1 MSGSLAVFTII
12 LLGYAIGRISLG
24 GIRLGASAVLLVAL
38 VAGHFGW
45 TAPAGIRELGLAC
58 FVAAVGLMAG
68 PVFIGNFKRHST
80 ALICVSLLV
89 VLSGVAIC
97 YALIATGVMSTALAC
112 GVFTGALTSTPGLAA
127 AIEAMNDPLAS
138 VGYGIAYP
146 FGVVGTVLFVQMAP
160 RLFKADPLAVKTLPP
175 PTEAEDDAKEEPWLK
190 LDSLGLA
197 AFALTAIL
205 GILLGKVQIPLF
217 GVKVSLGVSGGPLFA
232 GLFIGYY
239 GRLGPVSLKTPAAT
253 LELMREVGLVL
264 FLVSTGLEAGS
275 GFVEVLRENGWQLF
289 GWGALMTLVPLLLGF
304 AAAYW
309 LFKLDICTALGA
321 MCGSMTS
328 TPSLG
333 TLLNMLSGNKQSVD
347 AATVAYA
354 GTYPVALIVI
364 VIFMRLLSLI
374 YLGQGG

>member
-12 LLGYAIGRISLG
+12 LLGYAVGRISIRGL
-24 GIRLGASAVLLVAL
+24 RLGASAVLLVAL

-45 TAPAGIRELGLAC
+45 TAPDSIRELGLAC
-58 FVAAVGLMAG
+58 FVTAVGLMAG

-97 YALIATGVMSTALAC
+97 YLLVRTGVMSTALAC

-127 AIEAMNDPLAS
+127 AIEAIDDPLAS

-146 FGVVGTVLFVQMAP
+146 FGVVGTVLFVQLAP
-160 RLFKADPLAVKTLPP
+160 RLLRVDPLKQDLPEVTP
-175 PTEAEDDAKEEPWLK
+175 SATAAQGGRLA
-190 LDSLGLA
+190 LDPQGLA
-197 AFALTAIL
+197 VFALTALL
-205 GILLGKVQIPLF
+205 GILLGRIQIPLL

-232 GLFIGYY
+232 GLFIGYF
-239 GRLGPVSLKTPAAT
+239 GRLGPLSLKNPPAT
-253 LELMREVGLVL
+253 LEVLREIGLVL

-275 GFVEVLRENGWQLF
+275 GFVEVLLANGWQLF
-289 GWGALMTLVPLLLGF
+289 LWGALLTLTPLALGF

-309 LFKLDICTALGA
+309 LFHLDICTALGA

-333 TLLNMLSGNKQSVD
+333 TLLNMLSSDKRSVD
-347 AATVAYA
+347 AATAAYA

-364 VIFMRLLSLI
+364 VIFMRLIAVL
-374 YLGQGG
+374 

>member
-12 LLGYAIGRISLG
+12 LLGYALGRVSVG
-24 GIRLGASAVLLVAL
+24 GLRLGASAVLLVAL

-45 TAPAGIRELGLAC
+45 TAPESIRELGLAA
-58 FVAAVGLMAG
+58 FVTAVGLMAG
-68 PVFIGNFKRHST
+68 PVFIGNFKKHST

-97 YALIATGVMSTALAC
+97 YAVVAGGMMSTALAC

-160 RLFKADPLAVKTLPP
+160 RFLKGGRPLPAAPP
-175 PTEAEDDAKEEPWLK
+175 ATEEENAKPAPRLK

-205 GILLGKVQIPLF
+205 GILLGRIQIPLF

-232 GLFIGYY
+232 GLFIGYF
-239 GRLGPVSLKTPAAT
+239 GRLGPVSLETPPAT
-253 LELMREVGLVL
+253 LELMREIGLVL

-275 GFVEVLRENGWQLF
+275 GFVQVLLENGWQLF
-289 GWGALMTLVPLLLGF
+289 AWGALMTVVPLALGF

-309 LFKLDICTALGA
+309 LFKLDICTSLGA
-321 MCGSMTS
+321 ICGSMTS

-333 TLLNMLSGNKQSVD
+333 TLLNMLSGDKRSVD

-364 VIFMRLLSLI
+364 VVFMRLLSL
-374 YLGQGG
+374 LA

>member
-1 MSGSLAVFTII
+1 MSGSLAVFVII
-12 LLGYAIGRISLG
+12 LLGYALGRLSVHGL
-24 GIRLGASAVLLVAL
+24 RLGASAVLLVAL

-45 TAPAGIRELGLAC
+45 SAPAGIRELGLAS
-58 FVAAVGLMAG
+58 FVTAVGLMAG
-68 PVFIGNFKRHST
+68 PVFIGNFKRHSL

-97 YALIATGVMSTALAC
+97 YALVATGTMSTALAC

-127 AIEAMNDPLAS
+127 AVEAMNDPLAS

-160 RLFKADPLAVKTLPP
+160 RVLKIDLLAQTAAPAPDAAADEKP
-175 PTEAEDDAKEEPWLK
+175 EAPLK

-197 AFALTAIL
+197 PFALTAIL
-205 GILLGKVQIPLF
+205 GILLGKIRIPLF
-217 GVKVSLGVSGGPLFA
+217 GVSVSLGVSGGPLFA

-239 GRLGPVSLKTPAAT
+239 GRVGPLSLKTPPAT
-253 LELMREVGLVL
+253 LELMRELGLVL
-264 FLVSTGLEAGS
+264 FLVSTGLEAGA
-275 GFVEVLRENGWQLF
+275 GFVEVLQANGWQLF
-289 GWGALMTLVPLLLGF
+289 AWGALMTIVPLLIGF

-309 LFKLDICTALGA
+309 LFKLDICTTLGA

-333 TLLNMLSGNKQSVD
+333 TLLNMLSQDKKAVD
-347 AATVAYA
+347 SATVAYA

-364 VIFMRLLSLI
+364 VVFMRILSLL
-374 YLGQGG
+374 YLT

>member
-1 MSGSLAVFTII
+1 MGEKMSGSLAVFTII
-12 LLGYAIGRISLG
+12 LLGYALGRISVG
-24 GIRLGASAVLLVAL
+24 GLRLGASAVLLVAL
-38 VAGHFGW
+38 VVGHFGW
-45 TAPAGIRELGLAC
+45 TAPESIRELGLAA
-58 FVAAVGLMAG
+58 FVTAVGLMAG
-68 PVFIGNFKRHST
+68 PVFIGNFKKHST

-97 YALIATGVMSTALAC
+97 YALVATGLMSTALAC

-127 AIEAMNDPLAS
+127 AIEAMNDPIAS

-160 RLFKADPLAVKTLPP
+160 RFLKGGRPLPEAKAPEV
-175 PTEAEDDAKEEPWLK
+175 EENAKPAPRLK

-232 GLFIGYY
+232 GLFIGYF
-239 GRLGPVSLKTPAAT
+239 GRLGPVSLETPPAT
-253 LELMREVGLVL
+253 LELMREIGLVL

-275 GFVEVLRENGWQLF
+275 GFVQVLLENGWQLF
-289 GWGALMTLVPLLLGF
+289 AWGALMTVVPLVLGF

-333 TLLNMLSGNKQSVD
+333 TLLNMLSGDKRQVD

-364 VIFMRLLSLI
+364 VVFMRLLSL
-374 YLGQGG
+374 LA